1 METILLQIPDDLAEQ
16 IKPHRHELARIL
28 QLGLSQLATSEIES
42 PRDRT
47 LRALQ
52 ATGLIQ
58 PIAPSLLSRY
68 AVDSPRSR
76 RPPLRLPGKPL
87 SEIIIEQR
95 GRL

>member
-1 METILLQIPDDLAEQ
+1 METILLQIPNDLAER
-16 IKPHRHELARIL
+16 IMPHRHELARIL
-28 QLGLSQLATSEIES
+28 QLGLSQLTTSEIES
-42 PRDRT
+42 PRERT
-47 LRALQ
+47 MRALR

-58 PIAPSLLSRY
+58 PIAPNLVSRY
-68 AVDSPRSR
+68 AVEPHRRR

>member
-1 METILLQIPDDLAEQ
+1 METIVLQIPDDLAER

-28 QLGLSQLATSEIES
+28 RLGLSQLATSEIVS
-42 PRDRT
+42 RRDRT
-47 LRALQ
+47 IRALQ

-58 PIAPSLLSRY
+58 PIAPSLVSRY
-68 AVDSPRSR
+68 AVDPHRGR

>member
-16 IKPHRHELARIL
+16 IRPHRHELVRLL
-28 QLGLSQLATSEIES
+28 QLGINQLANGEIEG

-47 LRALQ
+47 LRALR

-58 PIAPSLLSRY
+58 PIAPSLVSRY
-68 AVDSPRSR
+68 AVDPHRRR

-95 GRL
+95 SRL